1 MANTAYTGNTSRPHW
16 GGANSTVDQ
25 HLEVYQSEVDTR
37 FQYMALFRGLSA
49 QRSVNDRSNTYRIDR
64 LNSSVV
70 KGRTSGV
77 ALDPQKVTSD
87 K

>member
-16 GGANSTVDQ
+16 GGANSDVDQ

-49 QRSVNDRSNTYRIDR
+49 ANRGAEVLANICDRES
-64 LNSSVV
+64 
-70 KGRTSGV
+70 KATS
-77 ALDPQKVTSD
+77 
-87 K
+87 